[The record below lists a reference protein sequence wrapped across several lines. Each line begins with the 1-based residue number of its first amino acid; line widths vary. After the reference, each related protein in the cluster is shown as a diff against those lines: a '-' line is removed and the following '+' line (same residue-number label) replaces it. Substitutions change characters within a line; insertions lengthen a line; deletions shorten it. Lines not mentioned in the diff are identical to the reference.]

1 MGHKYSQLLLSCS
14 ELGSARPPSMNFKRI
29 AATALPALAFAL
41 MPSASLAT
49 TSTTV
54 FSATV
59 DQNCNFTAVD
69 EAVALTLNSDGD
81 TLSGTTD
88 TLTIQCNYGV
98 EVDLAMT
105 VNTNNPEETTNTL
118 TVTGGSGAISANND
132 GHYELGNT
140 SGVASNFTL
149 GLSAAQASSQQ
160 LAPGDYEYT
169 VVMTLVAV

>member
-14 ELGSARPPSMNFKRI
+14 ELGSASPQLMNFKRI
-29 AATALPALAFAL
+29 AANALPAIAFAL

-49 TSTTV
+49 TSTSV

-59 DQNCNFTAVD
+59 DQNCNFTATD
-69 EAVALTLNSDGD
+69 TAVPLTLNNDGD

-105 VNTNNPEETTNTL
+105 VSTDNPEETTNTL
-118 TVTGGSGAISANND
+118 TVTGGSGAISANSD
-132 GHYELGNT
+132 GHYELGNS

-160 LAPGDYEYT
+160 PAPGEYEYT
-169 VVMTLVAV
+169 VVMTLLAV

>member
-14 ELGSARPPSMNFKRI
+14 ELGSASPQLMNFKRI
-29 AATALPALAFAL
+29 AANALPAIAFAL

-49 TSTTV
+49 TSTSV

-59 DQNCNFTAVD
+59 DQNCNFTATD
-69 EAVALTLNSDGD
+69 TAVPLTLNNDGD

-98 EVDLAMT
+98 EVDLAKT
-105 VNTNNPEETTNTL
+105 VSDDNPDTTTDTL
-118 TVTGGSGAISANND
+118 TVASGGSELSANED
-132 GHYELGNT
+132 GHFELGNT
-140 SGVASNFTL
+140 SGVAKNFTL
-149 GLSAAQASSQQ
+149 TLSAVQQSGNQ

-169 VVMTLVAV
+169 VEMTLIAS

>member
-1 MGHKYSQLLLSCS
+1 MGHKYSQLLLRCS
-14 ELGSARPPSMNFKRI
+14 ELGSASSPSMNFKRI

-59 DQNCNFTAVD
+59 DQNCNFTATD
-69 EAVALTLNSDGD
+69 TAVPLTLNSDGD

-105 VNTNNPEETTNTL
+105 VNTNNPEETTNAL
-118 TVTGGSGAISANND
+118 TVTSGGSALSANEAGNF
-132 GHYELGNT
+132 ELGNT
-140 SGVASNFTL
+140 SGVAKDFTL
-149 GLSAAQASSQQ
+149 GLSAAQSSSQQ

-169 VVMTLVAV
+169 VVMTLIAS

>member
-1 MGHKYSQLLLSCS
+1 MSHKYSQLLLSRS
-14 ELGSARPPSMNFKRI
+14 ELGSASPPSMNFKRI

-59 DQNCNFTAVD
+59 DQNCNFTATD
-69 EAVALTLNSDGD
+69 AAVALTLNEAGD

-140 SGVASNFTL
+140 SGVESNFTV
-149 GLSAAQASSQQ
+149 GLSAAQASEQQ
-160 LAPGDYEYT
+160 LAPGMYVYT
-169 VVMTLVAV
+169 VVMTLVDS

>member
-1 MGHKYSQLLLSCS
+1 MGHKYSQLLLRRP
-14 ELGSARPPSMNFKRI
+14 ELVSASPPSMNFKRI

-54 FSATV
+54 FGATV
-59 DQNCNFTAVD
+59 DQNCNFTATD
-69 EAVALTLNSDGD
+69 TAVPLTLNSDGD

-105 VNTNNPEETTNTL
+105 VSTDNPEETTNTL
-118 TVTGGSGAISANND
+118 TVTTGGSAISANDD
-132 GHYELGNT
+132 GHYELGNS
-140 SGVASNFTL
+140 SGVEKDFTL
-149 GLSAAQASSQQ
+149 GLTAAQSSSAQ

-169 VVMTLVAV
+169 VVMTLVAS

>member
-1 MGHKYSQLLLSCS
+1 
-14 ELGSARPPSMNFKRI
+14 
-29 AATALPALAFAL
+29 
-41 MPSASLAT
+41 
-49 TSTTV
+49 
-54 FSATV
+54 
-59 DQNCNFTAVD
+59 
-69 EAVALTLNSDGD
+69 
-81 TLSGTTD
+81 
-88 TLTIQCNYGV
+88 
-98 EVDLAMT
+98 MT

-118 TVTGGSGAISANND
+118 TVTGGSGAISANSD

>member
-14 ELGSARPPSMNFKRI
+14 ELGSASPQLMNFKRI
-29 AATALPALAFAL
+29 AANALPALAFAL

-49 TSTTV
+49 TSTSV

-59 DQNCNFTAVD
+59 DQNCNFTATD
-69 EAVALTLNSDGD
+69 TAVPLTLNSDGD

-98 EVDLAMT
+98 EVDLAKS
-105 VNTNNPEETTNTL
+105 VGDDNPDTTTDTL
-118 TVTGGSGAISANND
+118 TVASGGSHLSATDD
-132 GHYELGNT
+132 GHFELGNT
-140 SGVASNFTL
+140 RGVSKNFTL
-149 GLSAAQASSQQ
+149 TLSAVQASGNQ

-169 VVMTLVAV
+169 VVMTLVAS

>member
-1 MGHKYSQLLLSCS
+1 MAHKYSQLLLSRS
-14 ELGSARPPSMNFKRI
+14 ELGSASPPSMNFKRI

-81 TLSGTTD
+81 TLSGTTS

-98 EVDLAMT
+98 AVGLNMT
-105 VNTNNPEETTNTL
+105 VSTDNPEETTNTL
-118 TVTGGSGAISANND
+118 TVTGGSGAISANGSGN
-132 GHYELGNT
+132 YELGNT
-140 SGVASNFTL
+140 SGVESSFTL
-149 GLSAAQASSQQ
+149 GLEAAQASSQQ
-160 LAPGDYEYT
+160 LAPGDYVYT
-169 VVMTLVAV
+169 VEMTLLAV